1 MDESSLSTLAS
12 LQTFTHT
19 YVVKG
24 VTSPILNA
32 AVMGD
37 SYLVRVMRTLGKEVR
52 AITELEWDHLDS
64 RNTTPARPQSP
75 QPVIIAAANT
85 TWNQHLAPQDDSL
98 ASRKIRRRGCL
109 SFFRELFNMVR
120 MSLQQSD
127 KDDFYAAIV
136 CMEVQLYPKEEREA
150 EPLKEHGQITSGN
163 QTLEFETINLL
174 SLLAAILS
182 DPIADATERGN
193 TLEIIGAIAM
203 HDPSH
208 IRRHSLEF
216 FELAKRNLGNGIDE
230 MTGPGRPTPNHRR
243 QIIFKCPPNDV
254 IASLLFLLA
263 VETDAGLLLQATEI
277 MRVILDTVM
286 LGENGQLGTGL
297 HLEDIEG
304 ASGGLS
310 PSQDKGKSGNSTGA
324 SVASQESDQN
334 QFLSLFYE
342 QFIPWLVAPFQYTA
356 VHPARRMPDCL
367 AMTSTQ
373 SPILENMR
381 HVFKQG
387 VTKGDSLLIIVP
399 DDAIRGSFAV
409 ELLSF
414 CVRAHLYRMKFF
426 LLRSRVLGSVLRM
439 LHPTASSSSGDR
451 CLKLAVLRLLRSVLS
466 VKDEFYHRHII
477 QHNLFSPV
485 FDAFRA
491 NPVGD
496 NLISSAVVEMCDF
509 IQTQKIKSLIEYIVT
524 KHLGSP
530 TVDGQTSLEDVS
542 SPYVSTISTLR
553 KFYEES
559 FMSANGNPLK
569 LEVHESDET
578 SNGGND
584 HHRYFGASFI
594 RNSLPVMSQKAL
606 DDQVSDK
613 CSCCCPRIV
622 SSILTPLR
630 ANFYCSES
638 SVKLT
643 PMSLISTLM
652 MRTTEWGHLRR
663 QSVLPS
669 MMLLILRER
678 RAHCL

>member
-24 VTSPILNA
+24 VTSPIKNA

-37 SYLVRVMRTLGKEVR
+37 SYLVRVMRTLGQEVR

-64 RNTTPARPQSP
+64 KNPAPARPQSP
-75 QPVIIAAANT
+75 QPVIIRAANT

-98 ASRKIRRRGCL
+98 ASRKVRRRGCL

-136 CMEVQLYPKEEREA
+136 CMEVLLYPKEEREA
-150 EPLKEHGQITSGN
+150 EPLKENDQNTSGN
-163 QTLEFETINLL
+163 QGLEFETINLL

-216 FELAKRNLGNGIDE
+216 FELTKRHLGNGVDE
-230 MTGPGRPTPNHRR
+230 MTGPGRPTPNQRR

-277 MRVILDTVM
+277 MRIILDTDM
-286 LGENGQLGTGL
+286 LGESGQIGTGL
-297 HLEDIEG
+297 NLEDIEG

-310 PSQDKGKSGNSTGA
+310 PSQDKGKSGISTGA
-324 SVASQESDQN
+324 SVAGQESDQN

-342 QFIPWLVAPFQYTA
+342 QFIPWLVAPFQYTV

-367 AMTSTQ
+367 AMTSAQ

-381 HVFKQG
+381 RVFKQG
-387 VTKGDSLLIIVP
+387 VTKGDSLLVIVP

-426 LLRSRVLGSVLRM
+426 LLRSRVLGSILKM

-451 CLKLAVLRLLRSVLS
+451 CLKLAALRLLRSVLS

-496 NLISSAVVEMCDF
+496 NLISSAIVEMCDF

-530 TVDGQTSLEDVS
+530 TVEGQTSLEDVS

-559 FMSANGNPLK
+559 FMSTNGNPIK
-569 LEVHESDET
+569 LDMHESDET

-584 HHRYFGASFI
+584 HNRYFGASFI
-594 RNSLPVMSQKAL
+594 RNSQPVMSQKAL
-606 DDQVSDK
+606 DDQVSGN
-613 CSCCCPRIV
+613 IAVV
-622 SSILTPLR
+622 SPEW
-630 ANFYCSES
+630 YC
-638 SVKLT
+638 
-643 PMSLISTLM
+643 
-652 MRTTEWGHLRR
+652 
-663 QSVLPS
+663 QS
-669 MMLLILRER
+669 RY
-678 RAHCL
+678 H